1 MPTNIVIPLVL
12 GLTLA
17 AVVLAG
23 VCYGVKEGVARLIG
37 GGECPLPFVP
47 PQGVGQI
54 LCDILKITVT
64 VGGICGKNSPLERDA
79 AGAPLKKAVFSFCCL
94 IAKGA

>member
-1 MPTNIVIPLVL
+1 MPAYIVIPLTL

-37 GGECPLPFVP
+37 GA
-47 PQGVGQI
+47 
-54 LCDILKITVT
+54 
-64 VGGICGKNSPLERDA
+64 ERDDR
-79 AGAPLKKAVFSFCCL
+79 
-94 IAKGA
+94 

>member
-1 MPTNIVIPLVL
+1 MPANIVIPLIL

-37 GGECPLPFVP
+37 GG
-47 PQGVGQI
+47 
-54 LCDILKITVT
+54 
-64 VGGICGKNSPLERDA
+64 
-79 AGAPLKKAVFSFCCL
+79 
-94 IAKGA
+94 

>member
-1 MPTNIVIPLVL
+1 MPAYIVIPLVLGL

-37 GGECPLPFVP
+37 GA
-47 PQGVGQI
+47 
-54 LCDILKITVT
+54 
-64 VGGICGKNSPLERDA
+64 ERDRD
-79 AGAPLKKAVFSFCCL
+79 
-94 IAKGA
+94 

>member
-1 MPTNIVIPLVL
+1 MPAGIVIPLIL

-37 GGECPLPFVP
+37 GA
-47 PQGVGQI
+47 
-54 LCDILKITVT
+54 
-64 VGGICGKNSPLERDA
+64 ERDDR
-79 AGAPLKKAVFSFCCL
+79 
-94 IAKGA
+94 